1 MVPVQTNPARTSTVQ
16 ASTVQASTVQASTV
30 QIATEGGAALAELDG
45 DGPAA
50 RFLLVLTHGA
60 GGSAGA
66 PDLLAARDAARPLGG
81 LVARVTQPYR
91 IRGARAPGSPVRQ
104 DAAWAEV
111 VTTLRKLA
119 PAVPLIQGGRSN
131 GARVACRTAAAV
143 GARAVIALAFPLCPP
158 GRAPVVSRAPE
169 LRAAR
174 EGGARVLVVN
184 GDRDP
189 FGVPDAQ
196 DADRVVVVPGET
208 HALKG
213 HRAVIVD
220 AVAEW
225 LPTVL

>member
-1 MVPVQTNPARTSTVQ
+1 MGPVQVNTVQ
-16 ASTVQASTVQASTV
+16 ANTV
-30 QIATEGGAALAELDG
+30 QITTEGGVARADLDG
-45 DGPAA
+45 DGAAA

-60 GGSAGA
+60 GGTVGA
-66 PDLLAARDAARPLGG
+66 PDLLAARDAALQLGG

-91 IRGARAPGSPVRQ
+91 VRGARAPGSALRQ
-104 DAAWAEV
+104 DAAWVEIVAA
-111 VTTLRKLA
+111 LRKLA

-143 GARAVIALAFPLCPP
+143 GARAVIALAFPLSPP
-158 GRAPVVSRAPE
+158 QRSPAMSRAAE

-174 EGGARVLVVN
+174 EGGARLLVVS

-189 FGVPDAQ
+189 FGIPGAQ

-213 HRAVIVD
+213 HRAAIAAAVI
-220 AVAEW
+220 EW